1 MAKIERPEIEI
12 EELTGEGSGIL
23 TKYPVKAGD
32 VVFCDDGEGH
42 GLLNSGKGDLTFIA
56 LILKK

>member
-23 TKYPVKAGD
+23 KKNAAFFMVKNWENTAE
-32 VVFCDDGEGH
+32 CIQ
-42 GLLNSGKGDLTFIA
+42 K
-56 LILKK
+56 

>member
-23 TKYPVKAGD
+23 KKMRFMVKNWENTAE
-32 VVFCDDGEGH
+32 CIQ
-42 GLLNSGKGDLTFIA
+42 K
-56 LILKK
+56 